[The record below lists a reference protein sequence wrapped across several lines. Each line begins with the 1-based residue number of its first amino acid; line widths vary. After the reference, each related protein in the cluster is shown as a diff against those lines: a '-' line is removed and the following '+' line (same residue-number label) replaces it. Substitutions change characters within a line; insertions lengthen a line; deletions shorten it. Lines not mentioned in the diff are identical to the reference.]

1 MPGDVMPIWSP
12 GCDRGVRRGQPGS
25 RGCAGRAGG
34 PQRAAE
40 RSRRGRRGARDR
52 RRRPGAARGPGWPRH
67 GAHPRSGGGGSSRGF
82 LRIRPTSDCDLD
94 RGLAHHVEGA
104 VRPIASV
111 RRLLDRVPGAAR
123 DLVREERS
131 RRDVDDETGR
141 TLSTTV
147 EPEARSRGVPSV
159 HVRADREH
167 GVLRGPLGQARHDQ
181 GHPLGAHRARQQQRE
196 KTERRKTAH
205 DGMLASARD
214 SAAAGLGS
222 NMLSLLGTTTGDTL
236 VSLPALLAVLL
247 ALRGG
252 GMGEFAAGLAAGAG
266 AGLKLTMLAP
276 LAAPLVALGLTRP
289 RVAAM
294 LKHFAVGGIVG
305 FLATGGWWC
314 SRLLERFANPVFPFL
329 NGLFGSPFFRPDNVV
344 DPRFGARFW
353 WEALSLPLDMAM
365 GWTSGLQEIR
375 FREPRFLLVV
385 AAALLW
391 LLGRARKPSGPG
403 PARLGPPARLVL
415 TFWLVAYLMWVYGMH
430 YYRYAAVLELLAPVV
445 VLVLLRATPWGRAPV
460 IAAFLLVALLGS
472 RPVSWGREAWS
483 QDLFGVR
490 LPDLPRA
497 AETLVVV
504 AGERVAYVAPSFPET
519 TRFVGLTR
527 RGSPELD
534 GLIAE
539 RLAAHRGPFLLL
551 LGVGATSS
559 DAMRFGL
566 APVGPCQRIETRD
579 GGLCL
584 YELTASAVR

>member
-1 MPGDVMPIWSP
+1 VAPLAAGALALALGADFNYDLRHYHFYNGYALVHGRFDYDFAPAGMQSFFNPLPDGLYYLGLRHLPPRLFGFLLGAAHGLNMVLVHAIARRALAGDP
-12 GCDRGVRRGQPGS
+12 GVRVL
-25 RGCAGRAGG
+25 ALL
-34 PQRAAE
+34 AA
-40 RSRRGRRGARDR
+40 
-52 RRRPGAARGPGWPRH
+52 
-67 GAHPRSGGGGSSRGF
+67 
-82 LRIRPTSDCDLD
+82 
-94 RGLAHHVEGA
+94 V
-104 VRPIASV
+104 
-111 RRLLDRVPGAAR
+111 
-123 DLVREERS
+123 
-131 RRDVDDETGR
+131 
-141 TLSTTV
+141 
-147 EPEARSRGVPSV
+147 
-159 HVRADREH
+159 
-167 GVLRGPLGQARHDQ
+167 
-181 GHPLGAHRARQQQRE
+181 
-196 KTERRKTAH
+196 
-205 DGMLASARD
+205 
-214 SAAAGLGS
+214 AAGLGS

-276 LAAPLVALGLTRP
+276 LAALLVALGLTRP

-391 LLGRARKPSGPG
+391 LLVRARKPSALGPT
-403 PARLGPPARLVL
+403 RLGRPARLVL
-415 TFWLVAYLMWVYGMH
+415 TFWLVAYLLWVYGMH

-527 RGSPELD
+527 RGSPGLD